1 MTAYENTF
9 RVTHI
14 PTGEMIDFNGIV
26 ENFQDEISPS
36 WNTEEV
42 YGRMDPIVTY
52 QNTSRRIK
60 LDLEFDIVG
69 AASISEKLKLFKDFN
84 KFYRFIYP
92 TYEKAEYATTL
103 KEAPLLRIRWF
114 NMLQSAGEKGLLVA
128 PTSFNITNSAT
139 KTKIQESPLIY
150 ASDKIRVNLE
160 AIVLHES
167 PPGWQEVDATG
178 KFTFKDESMVFP
190 YLTGKLLK

>member
-1 MTAYENTF
+1 MTYSDTF
-9 RVTHI
+9 RVIHV
-14 PTGEMIDFNGIV
+14 PTGEMVDFKGIV
-26 ENFQDEISPS
+26 KGFQDEITPS

-52 QNTSRRIK
+52 QNTNRKII
-60 LDLEFDIVG
+60 LNLQFDIVG
-69 AASISEKLKLFKDFN
+69 QSNTKKRTKLFKDYN
-84 KFYRFIYP
+84 KFYRFIFP

-114 NMLQSAGEKGLLVA
+114 NMLQSSGDKGLLVA
-128 PTSFNITNSAT
+128 PASFNITST
-139 KTKIQESPLIY
+139 DTRTRIQKSPPIY
-150 ASDKIRVNLE
+150 APDKIDVVLE

-167 PPGWQEVDATG
+167 PPGWQETDTSG
-178 KFTFKDESMVFP
+178 KFSFKDESMVFP

>member
-1 MTAYENTF
+1 MTAYEDTF

-14 PTGEMIDFNGIV
+14 PTGETIDFKGIV
-26 ENFQDEISPS
+26 KGFQDEISPS

-52 QNTSRRIK
+52 QNTSRRII
-60 LDLEFDIVG
+60 LNLQFDIIG
-69 AASISEKLKLFKDFN
+69 QASTTKKNKLFKDYN
-84 KFYRFIYP
+84 KFYRFIFP

-114 NMLQSAGEKGLLVA
+114 NMLQSSGEKGLLVA
-128 PTSFNITNSAT
+128 PASFNITST
-139 KTKIQESPLIY
+139 DTRTKIKNIY
-150 ASDKIRVNLE
+150 APDKIDVVLE

-167 PPGWQEVDATG
+167 PPGWQETDTSG
-178 KFTFKDESMVFP
+178 EFSFKDESMVFP